1 MNLHKFELFGI
12 QQFHPFDQRH
22 EEGQPQI
29 TFADWDCR
37 GEHSGWNLI
46 HFLVDL
52 PPEILPD
59 DSFEGV
65 QYVAGQYTID
75 RKRVWLNAEALQLT
89 IKFLPEDGAYWEE
102 LARLNNDDGA
112 RKFYGE
118 IVAGFEAALKWLET
132 SEYHMVQLQTRY
144 YG

>member
-1 MNLHKFELFGI
+1 MNKHRFELLGV
-12 QQFHPFDQRH
+12 QQFHPFNERH

-37 GEHSGWNLI
+37 GDHSGRNLLK
-46 HFLVDL
+46 FLIDL

-59 DSFEGV
+59 DSFEDDR
-65 QYVAGQYTID
+65 YDAGQYMVNRQRI
-75 RKRVWLNAEALQLT
+75 WLNAQALQSV

-102 LARLNNDDGA
+102 LARLENDDGA

-118 IVAGFEAALKWLET
+118 IVAGFEAALKWLEM
-132 SEYHMVQLQTRY
+132 SEYHMVQLQMRF